1 MMNKKN
7 IIAVL
12 LAGGEGKRF
21 WPVTTGKSVFRFFG
35 KTLLELDLESLR
47 IAGIEHAVIVT
58 NPEDVNVVRSL
69 DVPGMELEIVVQKRP
84 AGMADAVRCAKD
96 SIGDRPCLIMNA
108 ADIADEALYEG
119 LLKAA
124 DDHDALV
131 VGKRVTSH
139 FPGGY
144 LTVKND
150 RLVSIIEKPE
160 VGREPSDLV
169 NIVFHYFPDPA
180 SFIKT
185 LEGTQSTND
194 DVYEKAL
201 SSYAADHTVR
211 VIAYNGPWQPVKYPW
226 HILPAMDLFMDDIE
240 SHKGRDVIIKDNVVI
255 EGPVYIEDGVK
266 IFENTKIVGPVF
278 IGKNAIIGNNNIIR
292 QSHIGANCVT
302 GFNTDITRSY
312 IGNDCWFHS
321 NYIGDSVLE
330 DHISMGSGAVLANLR
345 LDDGVISSIVMK
357 KRIGT
362 GRNKLGAMIGR
373 GVRIGVNASIMP
385 GVKIGKN
392 SFIGSGVVLDRDIP
406 EDSFCTMKTQLL
418 IMKNTKNPLASPNQ
432 GGPASRQVFKQKI

>member
-1 MMNKKN
+1 MMKQKN
-7 IIAVL
+7 LVALL

-21 WPVTTGKSVFRFFG
+21 WPIKTGKPVFRFFG
-35 KTLLELDLESLR
+35 RTLLEQTLESLR
-47 IAGIEHAVIVT
+47 IAGVAHAIIVT
-58 NPEDVNVVRSL
+58 NPADANVVRSL
-69 DVPGMELEIVVQKRP
+69 EIPGMELEIVVQEH
-84 AGMADAVRCAKD
+84 AIGMANAVLAAKD
-96 SIGDRPCLIMNA
+96 IVERRPCLIMNA
-108 ADIADEALYEG
+108 ADVVDTVLYEG
-119 LLKAA
+119 LLKEM

-139 FPGGY
+139 FTGGY

-150 RLVSIIEKPE
+150 RLVSIIEKPQ

-169 NIVFHYFPDPA
+169 NLVCHYFPDPA
-180 SFIKT
+180 NFFKT
-185 LEGTQSTND
+185 LESTHSTTD

-211 VIAYNGPWQPVKYPW
+211 VIAYTGPWQPIKYPW
-226 HILPAMDLFMDDIE
+226 HILSAMDLLMGSIE
-240 SHKGRDVIIKDNVVI
+240 SHRGNNVVLK
-255 EGPVYIEDGVK
+255 ENVVMKGPVYIEDGVK
-266 IFENTKIVGPVF
+266 IFENSKIVGPCY
-278 IGKNAIIGNNNIIR
+278 IGKNTIIGNNNLIR

-312 IGNDCWFHS
+312 VGNDCWFHS

-345 LDDGVISSIVMK
+345 LDDGEISSAVTGK
-357 KRIGT
+357 KILT
-362 GRNKLGAMIGR
+362 GRNKLGAIIGR

-392 SFIGSGVVLDRDIP
+392 SFIGAGIVVERDLP
-406 EDSFCTMKTQLL
+406 EDSFCMRTSAVV
-418 IMKNTKNPLASPNQ
+418 ITKNLKSP
-432 GGPASRQVFKQKI
+432 PMSRQAFRQKI